1 MPSEKFIKVAVIM
14 GAHGIK
20 GEVKLHS
27 FVENPDFFEPI
38 SDLLD
43 SAGKKHFPIKV
54 TGKVK
59 NAIIAKIDGVS
70 ERNAAEL
77 LKGTELFTS
86 ASALPTP
93 DDGEFYHSQLIGLE
107 ARLTSNEKI
116 GTVTAIHNYGA
127 GDIIEIT
134 MVSGEV
140 EMLPLAEPWVGEIN
154 IAEGFIIVTQAEYL

>member
-1 MPSEKFIKVAVIM
+1 MSSEKLIKVAVIA

-20 GEVKLHS
+20 GEVKLHV
-27 FVENPDFFEPI
+27 FVENPDFFEPT
-38 SDLLD
+38 SSLLD
-43 SAGKKHFPIKV
+43 SAGKKQFSIKI

-70 ERNAAEL
+70 DRNAAEL

-107 ARLTSNEKI
+107 ARLSSNEKI

-127 GDIIEIT
+127 GDIVEIA
-134 MVSGEV
+134 MNSGGV
-140 EMLPLAEPWVGEIN
+140 DMLPLAKPWVGEIN
-154 IAEGFIIVTQAEYL
+154 IVEGFIVVELAEYL

>member
-1 MPSEKFIKVAVIM
+1 MPSEKLIKVAVIM

-38 SDLLD
+38 PSLLD
-43 SAGKKHFPIKV
+43 GSGKKHFPIKI

-70 ERNAAEL
+70 DRNAAEL

-86 ASALPTP
+86 ASALPAP

-107 ARLTSNEKI
+107 ARLSSNEKI

-127 GDIIEIT
+127 GDIVEIT
-134 MVSGEV
+134 MDYGEV

-154 IAEGFIIVTQAEYL
+154 IDQGFIVVELAEYL

>member
-1 MPSEKFIKVAVIM
+1 MPSEKLIKVAVIM

-38 SDLLD
+38 SSLLD
-43 SAGKKHFPIKV
+43 SAGKKHFPIKI

-70 ERNAAEL
+70 DRNAAEL

-86 ASALPTP
+86 ASTLPTP

-107 ARLTSNEKI
+107 ARLTNNEKI
-116 GTVTAIHNYGA
+116 GSITAIHNYGA

-134 MVSGEV
+134 MISGEV

>member
-1 MPSEKFIKVAVIM
+1 MPSEKLIKVAVIM

-20 GEVKLHS
+20 GEVKLHV
-27 FVENPDFFEPI
+27 FVENPDFFESI
-38 SDLLD
+38 ASLLD
-43 SAGKKHFPIKV
+43 SAGKKHFPIKI

-70 ERNAAEL
+70 DRNAAEL
-77 LKGTELFTS
+77 LKGTELFAS

-107 ARLTSNEKI
+107 ARLEKGERI
-116 GTVTAIHNYGA
+116 GKITAIHNYGA
-127 GDIIEIT
+127 GDIVEIT

-140 EMLPLAEPWVGEIN
+140 EMLPLTEPWVGEIN
-154 IAEGFIIVTQAEYL
+154 IEQGFIVVALAEYL